1 MAKKKER
8 LPVYIVAAVTVGFVA
23 AYFLFFR

>member
-1 MAKKKER
+1 MAKIKER
-8 LPVYIVAAVTVGFVA
+8 LPVYIVAVVTVGFVA